1 MTEVRGDKNS
11 WQVGFGRM
19 GEQEH
24 IVAKCG
30 SHTGHALNAVAFCDS
45 RETAE
50 VLVGALVILQ
60 HVHEHGIMGNTV
72 RIRELLERA
81 GLL

>member
-1 MTEVRGDKNS
+1 
-11 WQVGFGRM
+11 M

-30 SHTGHALNAVAFCDS
+30 SHTGHVLNAVAFCDS

-50 VLVGALVILQ
+50 VLVDALALLKEF
-60 HVHEHGIMGNTV
+60 HDHGYLTGGDHDKAKAI
-72 RIRELLERA
+72 LERA
-81 GLL
+81 GLV